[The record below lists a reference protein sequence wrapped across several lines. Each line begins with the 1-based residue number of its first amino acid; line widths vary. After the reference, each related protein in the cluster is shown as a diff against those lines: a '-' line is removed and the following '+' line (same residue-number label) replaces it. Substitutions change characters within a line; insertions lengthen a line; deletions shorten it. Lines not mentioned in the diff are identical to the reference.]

1 MIWNES
7 NKIAITPDAKA
18 TLAGFMNYR
27 RTRLVLEH
35 PNDNAQLL
43 TKMSFSEGVI
53 GMYKVGLV
61 L

>member
-18 TLAGFMNYR
+18 TLTGFMNYR
-27 RTRLVLEH
+27 RTSLVLEH

-43 TKMSFSEGVI
+43 TMMKFSEGVI
-53 GMYKVGLV
+53 GMYTIGLV